1 MHAHC
6 PMMSIG
12 ADTGRAYLAVA
23 AMYEEDAAFCEWI
36 EHYFLEARDKR
47 NPITTTCNCFAC
59 FHKVYASRRIERQ
72 PHVPSPRQRFQCL
85 LSVTDSAN
93 ASRRSERLM
102 RTAGHVHT

>member
-36 EHYFLEARDKR
+36 EHYFLEARDER
-47 NPITTTCNCFAC
+47 NPITTTCNCFAVC
-59 FHKVYASRRIERQ
+59 EPTHRTSAARAITTATIS
-72 PHVPSPRQRFQCL
+72 VPAFS
-85 LSVTDSAN
+85 D
-93 ASRRSERLM
+93 
-102 RTAGHVHT
+102 